1 MPLLQHLNC
10 RTMEVRVAQ
19 MNMPH
24 IHMTTRGW
32 IFGTLRRSRE
42 SWNNSKVWQRLLK
55 VGCFSPWSSSSFN
68 QAHSSAWGW
77 SANLRIC
84 CRNENRVSPKW
95 PKELYNQLTQL
106 YNIDQFGC
114 NQLSWFRRADAFYSW
129 TGRTYQPILLAIS
142 KRAIKPTI
150 HTFVSRQY

>member
-19 MNMPH
+19 MKMPH

-68 QAHSSAWGW
+68 QAHSPACGW
-77 SANLRIC
+77 SANLL
-84 CRNENRVSPKW
+84 PKW
-95 PKELYNQLTQL
+95 QPRLAKVTQL
-106 YNIDQFGC
+106 YNDDQFGY
-114 NQLSWFRRADAFYSW
+114 NQLSWFRGADAFYSW
-129 TGRTYQPILLAIS
+129 TGRTYQPILLTRS

-150 HTFVSRQY
+150 HTFVSCQ